1 MYMIYT
7 IYKSVNSKTNQVYI
21 GFDSKWPNRQKVHK
35 SASKNG
41 NSKFY
46 NAIRKY
52 GWESFDWEVI
62 YQSKDR
68 EHTLNVMES
77 YFIEQYDSFN
87 IGYNL
92 TLGGDGTFGVVLSEN
107 AKQKISNTHKGKT
120 LSKNHIKILVEK
132 GKKLTGEKN
141 PMYGK
146 TLSEDHKKKISQST
160 KGISKPMTDE
170 HKKNLKC
177 HSNNLIKVSC
187 PHCGKEGQLT
197 NMKRWHFDKCKS
209 IPKRSI
215 VQPE

>member
-1 MYMIYT
+1 MIYT

-52 GWESFDWEVI
+52 GW
-62 YQSKDR
+62 
-68 EHTLNVMES
+68 MES

-92 TLGGDGTFGVVLSEN
+92 TLGGDGTFGVVLSED

-177 HSNNLIKVSC
+177 HSNNLTKVSC